1 MSQNKFS
8 AIIGLKPSKGARSPK
23 LWNKVYK
30 FLKSNIKMIPIDIKR
45 KKFRETF
52 KKLIRNENYIGGAV
66 TMPYKELSLKY
77 LKNFDKKINQIRSI
91 NCLLRDKKFNLY
103 GINTDGEAAL
113 SSFKNKFK
121 IKKIK
126 KFVILGYGGVGKA
139 VTSYFSEYYKK
150 SKFYVFV
157 RKKYKNHK
165 NIQFVQWK
173 EINNHIE
180 KDINVIINCTSI
192 GFMNKNKSPL
202 SVAQISKLRKKTVIF
217 DVIYQPVNSK
227 LIKIAK
233 KLKLKTL
240 NGLEMNLLQAAISFK
255 RTNKT
260 NLNLSKIKL
269 IMKR

>member
-103 GINTDGEAAL
+103 GIHTDGEAA
-113 SSFKNKFK
+113 STSFKN
-121 IKKIK
+121 
-126 KFVILGYGGVGKA
+126 
-139 VTSYFSEYYKK
+139 
-150 SKFYVFV
+150 
-157 RKKYKNHK
+157 
-165 NIQFVQWK
+165 
-173 EINNHIE
+173 
-180 KDINVIINCTSI
+180 
-192 GFMNKNKSPL
+192 
-202 SVAQISKLRKKTVIF
+202 
-217 DVIYQPVNSK
+217 
-227 LIKIAK
+227 
-233 KLKLKTL
+233 
-240 NGLEMNLLQAAISFK
+240 
-255 RTNKT
+255 
-260 NLNLSKIKL
+260 
-269 IMKR
+269 

>member
-126 KFVILGYGGVGKA
+126 KFVSLGYGGVGKA
-139 VTSYFSEYYKK
+139 VTHTFLSIIK
-150 SKFYVFV
+150 SQNSMFLFE
-157 RKKYKNHK
+157 K
-165 NIQFVQWK
+165 NIK
-173 EINNHIE
+173 I
-180 KDINVIINCTSI
+180 
-192 GFMNKNKSPL
+192 
-202 SVAQISKLRKKTVIF
+202 
-217 DVIYQPVNSK
+217 
-227 LIKIAK
+227 IKIFNLFSGK
-233 KLKLKTL
+233 KLTIILK
-240 NGLEMNLLQAAISFK
+240 
-255 RTNKT
+255 
-260 NLNLSKIKL
+260 KIL
-269 IMKR
+269 M